1 MHYSMQDI
9 EGGAL
14 VRELYATH
22 WAIAR
27 YSVERNASES
37 TVDIFN
43 FKTLDQNLVKLEELL
58 SGASMG

>member
-1 MHYSMQDI
+1 MQDI
-9 EGGAL
+9 EGGRL

-22 WAIAR
+22 WAIDR
-27 YSVERNASES
+27 YCVERNATET

-58 SGASMG
+58 SGACVLAVV